1 MKITVIGCG
10 NMGSAFARHFAK
22 NHCVLLYD
30 RNPSK
35 AETLA
40 KEIKA
45 LFEVDVGT
53 AIQEADVILLAI
65 KPKDLSAFA
74 KTSAANFTEDKIL
87 ISLMAGATLSVLK
100 RHFPKPTLV
109 RTMPNLA
116 LVFGHGVIGVVDDG
130 HFTLQRKQ
138 QIDSLFEGM
147 GLIAW
152 MPEDRID
159 ALTAVS
165 GSGIGF
171 VLVMI
176 EAMIDGGVHLGFTVK
191 EAREFVLKTME
202 GAVALM
208 RESGKHPA
216 ELKLQIASPG
226 GTTIAGLKV
235 MEEEGVRSGI
245 VRALV
250 ACYEKALEITK
261 KQEK

>member
-1 MKITVIGCG
+1 MKIAVIGCG
-10 NMGSAFARHFAK
+10 NMGSAFAKHFAK
-22 NHCVLLYD
+22 NHCVLLFD

-35 AETLA
+35 AEALA

-45 LFEVDVGT
+45 LFEKDLST
-53 AIQEADVILLAI
+53 AIREADVVLLAI

-74 KTSAANFTEDKIL
+74 KTAAPFFTEDKIL
-87 ISLMAGATLSVLK
+87 ISIMTGATLSVLK
-100 RHFPKPTLV
+100 RLFPKPVLV

-116 LVFGHGVIGVVDDG
+116 LVFGQGVIGVVDDG
-130 HFTLQRKQ
+130 HFSPQRKT
-138 QIDSLFEGM
+138 QINSLFEGM

-152 MPEDRID
+152 MPEEKID

-202 GAVALM
+202 GA
-208 RESGKHPA
+208 GP
-216 ELKLQIASPG
+216 
-226 GTTIAGLKV
+226 
-235 MEEEGVRSGI
+235 
-245 VRALV
+245 
-250 ACYEKALEITK
+250 
-261 KQEK
+261 